1 MKLEFPESSTGI
13 HPPTAALMKIL
24 QAKGVV
30 NPITNLPFTE
40 ALLFGIGG
48 GLGVGYILFQ
58 FKHLPN
64 PILVLG
70 FRNQW
75 NDTQAFLETLTE
87 RLSFQVEFETY
98 ENADDAQQGLN
109 AALNKQH
116 IPIVWV
122 DKAHLPYHQLSETL
136 KGFINH
142 QVAVYGHNE
151 KSSHWYLD
159 DLSSQLF
166 EIREKTLTIAR
177 EHVSPQ
183 NFLMMT
189 FTEARPTNVQELRES
204 IIEGIREC
212 AAQLTQA
219 RTNLGI
225 SNLDTWSDQLTD
237 QHSRTGWPQ
246 VFQEQPSLY
255 PVLRTVY
262 EFIKLNSSDGFAL
275 RKIYADFLQE
285 AAGILSNYALN
296 AVAGQYLQLANHWS
310 NLADN
315 ALPSRIPIFD
325 RVKNLLNK
333 KYDAYKNHDFIAHQ
347 EISQEL
353 FKLEEKIKAD
363 FPMSV
368 NEIHQLFNRMS
379 SQLKLIRELEHSA
392 AFRLREVTN

>member
-1 MKLEFPESSTGI
+1 MKLEFPESPTGI

-30 NPITNLPFTE
+30 NPITNLPYTE

-75 NDTQAFLETLTE
+75 NDTQAFLETLAE

-109 AALNKQH
+109 AALNIQH

-204 IIEGIREC
+204 IIEGIRAC

-333 KYDAYKNHDFIAHQ
+333 KYDAYKNHDFIANQ

>member
-30 NPITNLPFTE
+30 NPITNLPYTE

-109 AALNKQH
+109 AALNMQH

-122 DKAHLPYHQLSETL
+122 DKAHLPYHQLSENL

-237 QHSRTGWPQ
+237 QQSRTGWPQ

-353 FKLEEKIKAD
+353 FTLEEKIKAD

>member
-1 MKLEFPESSTGI
+1 MKLEFPESPTGI

-75 NDTQAFLETLTE
+75 NDTQAFLETLAE

-109 AALNKQH
+109 AALNIQH

-219 RTNLGI
+219 RTNLDI

-353 FKLEEKIKAD
+353 FKLEAKIKAD